1 MSKIIPDLFS
11 SGRQS
16 SDKIDKN
23 KSFVSFQS
31 VPPISMSSL
40 FEIWLNRVSASFQSQ
55 RPSLEHSQVYP
66 QQAAFSQ
73 PDDGPADD
81 QALERFSLVSHRSAQ
96 NDPRK
101 CRRPGRFY
109 RTFSGQKIRQAISRG
124 KY

>member
-16 SDKIDKN
+16 SDETDKN
-23 KSFVSFQS
+23 KSFVSFHS
-31 VPPISMSSL
+31 VPPMSSL
-40 FEIWLNRVSASFQSQ
+40 FEVWLNRVSASFQSQ

-81 QALERFSLVSHRSAQ
+81 QALERLSLVSHRSAQ

-109 RTFSGQKIRQAISRG
+109 RTFSGQIIRQAISRG

>member
-31 VPPISMSSL
+31 VPPMSSL
-40 FEIWLNRVSASFQSQ
+40 FEIWLNLVSSSFQSQ

-81 QALERFSLVSHRSAQ
+81 QALERLSLVSHRSAQ

-101 CRRPGRFY
+101 CRRPGGFY
-109 RTFSGQKIRQAISRG
+109 RTFSGQIIRQAISRG